1 MADSIS
7 TKPDS
12 TRPDITL
19 DPRTYARGLSCVHC
33 GLCLP
38 ACPTCVETGNEADS
52 PRGRIQLMLAM
63 ADGRIRATP
72 DAVNHLDL
80 CLDCRACEPACPSGV
95 VYHELIEETRVKL
108 AHRADP
114 IDSTSPDKPEPT
126 VVDRFL
132 RFLFFHVLTHP
143 TRLKLALLPARLL
156 QKVGLWKVFK
166 SIGLFNILGPK
177 LGKLQQMLPSSGQLW
192 PPAPCERYGNSNA
205 TKRVGF
211 LTGCIGSVMYEPV
224 NRRAIELL
232 VACGAEVLVPK
243 SQGCCAA
250 IHHHNAAEHEAQQLA
265 RANID
270 AFLPKNS
277 EREVDW
283 IVSTIGG
290 CGAQLRDYSTLLRD
304 DPNYADRAKTFVSKV
319 RDISEVLLELGLPSN
334 LHRVQETVTYHDA
347 CHLAHAQ
354 RVTTAPR
361 ALLGKVPG
369 LKLIPLHE
377 SDMCC
382 GAAGTYNLTQPEMAT
397 QLARRKLENI
407 AQTNC
412 SICVTGNAGCSMH
425 IASEADRLGRKLR
438 VVHPVD
444 ILHRAV
450 FGSRKS
456 V

>member
-1 MADSIS
+1 MATP
-7 TKPDS
+7 TK
-12 TRPDITL
+12 PDITL

-38 ACPTCVETGNEADS
+38 ACPTYTETGNEADS

-63 ADGRIRATP
+63 ADGRIRATK
-72 DAVNHLDL
+72 DAVEHLDL

-108 AHRADP
+108 EQRS
-114 IDSTSPDKPEPT
+114 DSIESDSKNKDRKTI
-126 VVDRFL
+126 VDRFL
-132 RFLFFHVLTHP
+132 RLMFFHIFTHP

-156 QKVGLWKVFK
+156 QRIGLWKVFN

-177 LGKLQQMLPSSGQLW
+177 LGKLQQMLPSQGQLW
-192 PPAPCERYGNSNA
+192 PPAPREKYGTG

-243 SQGCCAA
+243 SQKCCAA
-250 IHHHNAAEHEAQQLA
+250 IHHHNAAEHEAQRFA

-270 AFLPKNS
+270 AFLPKDS
-277 EREVDW
+277 AQPVDW

-290 CGAQLRDYSTLLRD
+290 CGAQLRDYGTLLRD
-304 DPNYADRAKTFVSKV
+304 DPNYAERAKIFAWKV
-319 RDISEVLLELGLPSN
+319 RDISEVLLELGMPAN
-334 LHRVQETVTYHDA
+334 LHRVEETVTYHDA

-354 RVTTAPR
+354 RVTVAPR
-361 ALLGKVPG
+361 ALLAKVPG
-369 LKLIPLHE
+369 LKLIPLPE

-397 QLARRKLENI
+397 KLARRKLDNI
-407 AQTNC
+407 ALTKC
-412 SICVTGNAGCSMH
+412 STCVTGNAGCSMH
-425 IASEADRLGRKLR
+425 ISSEADRLDRKLT

-450 FGSRKS
+450 FGN
-456 V
+456 

>member
-1 MADSIS
+1 M
-7 TKPDS
+7 PDS
-12 TRPDITL
+12 PSTRPDPTRPDITL
-19 DPRTYARGLSCVHC
+19 DPRTYARGLACVHC

-38 ACPTCVETGNEADS
+38 ACPTYTETGNEADS
-52 PRGRIQLMLAM
+52 PRGRIQLILAM

-108 AHRADP
+108 AHRNGP
-114 IDSTSPDKPEPT
+114 IDSASSGKPGPNI
-126 VVDRFL
+126 VDRFL
-132 RFLFFHVLTHP
+132 RFLFFHIFTHP
-143 TRLKLALLPARLL
+143 TRLKLTLLPARLF
-156 QKVGLWKVFK
+156 QKIGLWKMFK
-166 SIGLFNILGPK
+166 SIGLFNMMGPK
-177 LGKLQQMLPSSGQLW
+177 LGKLQQLLPDSGRLW
-192 PPAPCERYGNSNA
+192 PAAPREHYGNLTA

-232 VACGAEVLVPK
+232 VARGAEVLVPK
-243 SQGCCAA
+243 TQQCCGA
-250 IHHHNAAEHEAQQLA
+250 IHHHNAAEREAHLLA

-283 IVSTIGG
+283 IVSTIAG
-290 CGAQLRDYSTLLRD
+290 CGAMLRDYATLLRD
-304 DPNYADRAKTFVSKV
+304 DPDYAGRAEIFESRV
-319 RDISEVLLELGLPSN
+319 RDITEVLLELGLPEK
-334 LHRVQETVTYHDA
+334 LHRVEETVTYHDA

-354 RVTTAPR
+354 RVTVAPR
-361 ALLGKVPG
+361 MLLAKVPG
-369 LKLIPLHE
+369 LTVIPLPE

-382 GAAGTYNLTQPEMAT
+382 GAAGTYNLTQPDMAT
-397 QLARRKLENI
+397 RLARRKLDNI
-407 AQTNC
+407 AQTKC
-412 SICVTGNAGCSMH
+412 STCVTGNAGCSMH
-425 IASEADRLGRKLR
+425 IASEANRLGRHVR

-450 FGSRKS
+450 FGTN
-456 V
+456 